1 MTFSFN
7 LRIRLRLLVDIF
19 IFTAGL
25 GEGFEMRWCTISAQ
39 ETSKCEDF
47 KLAINKVAST
57 ENLSVNF
64 SCVQG
69 SKAVDCMGKI
79 KSGKADLI
87 TLDGGEIFTAGNQTL
102 LENLPEIFSYL
113 SIVIRGDWL

>member
-1 MTFSFN
+1 MTISFN

-25 GEGFEMRWCTISAQ
+25 GEGFEMRWCTISAA
-39 ETSKCEDF
+39 ETSKCNDF
-47 KLAINKVAST
+47 KRAINIVALKGK
-57 ENLSVNF
+57 LSVDF

-69 SKAVDCMGKI
+69 SKALDCMEKI

-113 SIVIRGDWL
+113 RA

>member
-25 GEGFEMRWCTISAQ
+25 GEGFEMRWCTISAE
-39 ETSKCEDF
+39 ETSKCNDF
-47 KLAINKVAST
+47 KRAINIVVPKGR
-57 ENLSVNF
+57 LSVDF
-64 SCVQG
+64 SCVRG
-69 SKAVDCMGKI
+69 SKAVDCMEKI

-87 TLDGGEIFTAGNQTL
+87 TLDGGEIFTAGNQAL

-113 SIVIRGDWL
+113 RA

>member
-1 MTFSFN
+1 
-7 LRIRLRLLVDIF
+7 
-19 IFTAGL
+19 
-25 GEGFEMRWCTISAQ
+25 MRWCTISAE

-47 KLAINKVAST
+47 KDAINKFLSKDK
-57 ENLSVNF
+57 LSVDF

-69 SKAVDCMGKI
+69 IKAVDCMEKI
-79 KSGKADLI
+79 ESGKADLI

-113 SIVIRGDWL
+113 RA

>member
-25 GEGFEMRWCTISAQ
+25 GEGFEMRWCTISTE
-39 ETSKCEDF
+39 ETSKCNHF
-47 KLAINKVAST
+47 KRAINIVVPKGK
-57 ENLSVNF
+57 LSVDF

-69 SKAVDCMGKI
+69 SKAVDCMEKI
-79 KSGKADLI
+79 KSGQADLI

-113 SIVIRGDWL
+113 RA

>member
-1 MTFSFN
+1 MIFSFN

-25 GEGFEMRWCTISAQ
+25 GEGFEMRWCTISDE
-39 ETSKCEDF
+39 ETSKCKDF
-47 KLAINKVAST
+47 KSAIKKFASE
-57 ENLSVNF
+57 ENLSVDF

-69 SKAVDCMGKI
+69 SKAVDCMKKI

-113 SIVIRGDWL
+113 RA

>member
-1 MTFSFN
+1 MIFSFN

-19 IFTAGL
+19 VFTAGL
-25 GEGFEMRWCTISAQ
+25 GEGFEMRWCTISAE
-39 ETSKCEDF
+39 ETSKCKDF
-47 KLAINKVAST
+47 KSAINKFASE
-57 ENLSVNF
+57 ENLSVDF

-69 SKAVDCMGKI
+69 SKAVDCMKKI

-113 SIVIRGDWL
+113 RA